1 MMSTP
6 NWQEIKSRSIAFAKE
21 WQGEASERAEAQS
34 FWNEFFA
41 IFGIPRRSVARY
53 EASVEKLNNNKGRI
67 DCFWPATLLI

>member
-34 FWNEFFA
+34 FWNDFFA
-41 IFGIPRRSVARY
+41 IFGVHRRRVGIY
-53 EASVEKLNNNKGRI
+53 LKI
-67 DCFWPATLLI
+67 LLKN